1 MSIDKTIF
9 MTWKCFSPF
18 IFCTSFIILLFGCN
32 KQQNKDNCLSY
43 KKAPGISIVGA
54 NTALVN
60 QEVVLT
66 VSFGC
71 FNGCGQFGNFEETIA
86 GNTSTIN
93 VNAKYEGCICTQD
106 APIRTAL
113 YKFKKSQTGTYELK
127 FFQGENSYLSYTIIV
142 Q

>member
-1 MSIDKTIF
+1 
-9 MTWKCFSPF
+9 MTWKYFSPL
-18 IFCTSFIILLFGCN
+18 IFCTSFIIILFGCD
-32 KQQNKDNCLSY
+32 KQQDKDNCLSY
-43 KKAPGISIVGA
+43 KKAPVISIVGA
-54 NTALVN
+54 NTASVN

-86 GNTSTIN
+86 GNTATIN

-106 APIRTAL
+106 APIRTTL
-113 YKFKKSQTGTYELK
+113 YKFKKSQTGSYELK
-127 FFQGENSYLSYTIIV
+127 FFHGENSYLSYTIIV

>member
-1 MSIDKTIF
+1 M
-9 MTWKCFSPF
+9 
-18 IFCTSFIILLFGCN
+18 
-32 KQQNKDNCLSY
+32 
-43 KKAPGISIVGA
+43 GA

-71 FNGCGQFGNFEETIA
+71 FNGCGQFGNFEETTT

-106 APIRTAL
+106 APIRTTL

-127 FFQGENSYLSYTIIV
+127 FWQGASSYLTYTIIV

>member
-1 MSIDKTIF
+1 
-9 MTWKCFSPF
+9 MTWKYFNPL
-18 IFCTSFIILLFGCN
+18 IFCAFFIVPLFSCD
-32 KQQNKDNCLSY
+32 KQQDKNNCLSY
-43 KKAPGISIVGA
+43 TKAPVISIVGA

-60 QEVVLT
+60 QEIVLT

-106 APIRTAL
+106 APTRTTS
-113 YKFKKSQTGTYELK
+113 YTFKKSQTGSYELK
-127 FFQGENSYLSYTIIV
+127 FLQGENSYLTHTINV

>member
-1 MSIDKTIF
+1 
-9 MTWKCFSPF
+9 MTWKYFNLL
-18 IFCTSFIILLFGCN
+18 IFCTFFIVLLFSCN
-32 KQQNKDNCLSY
+32 KQQEKDNCLSY
-43 KKAPGISIVGA
+43 TKTPVISILGPNIA
-54 NTALVN
+54 SVN

-71 FNGCGQFGNFEETIA
+71 FNGCGQVGNFEETIA

-106 APIRTAL
+106 TPTRTTS
-113 YKFKKSQTGTYELK
+113 YKFKKSQTGIYELK
-127 FFQGENSYLSYTIIV
+127 FLQGENSYLTHTINV